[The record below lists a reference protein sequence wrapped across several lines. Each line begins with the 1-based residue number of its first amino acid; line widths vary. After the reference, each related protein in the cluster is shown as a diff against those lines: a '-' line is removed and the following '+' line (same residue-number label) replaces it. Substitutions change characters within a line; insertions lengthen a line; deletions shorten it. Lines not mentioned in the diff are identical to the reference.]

1 MGQKHSLHGDLDSLD
16 GSWRFTDFG
25 NAICP
30 SWVKITDGDVKEN
43 ISSFIPSQ
51 KKEYFV
57 ISQRGILEEIAQE

>member
-30 SWVKITDGDVKEN
+30 NWVKITDGDVKEN
-43 ISSFIPSQ
+43 ISSFIPS
-51 KKEYFV
+51 
-57 ISQRGILEEIAQE
+57 